1 MAVLKCK
8 RLSVSQTTSY
18 RRKSERKLL
27 KLMKLGETKSSSR
40 VNLANSK
47 NRIKLQK
54 ATRQVK
60 AGDETKAVNQMMK
73 ICRVMTVVLMLTT
86 R

>member
-1 MAVLKCK
+1 
-8 RLSVSQTTSY
+8 
-18 RRKSERKLL
+18 
-27 KLMKLGETKSSSR
+27 MKLGETKSSSR